1 MDLTSGS
8 LDKLAEKL
16 IDFAAA
22 GRVANR
28 VELKDIRVVDV
39 SAKCDPKV
47 RGTLEPNLNVECKVA
62 GREGGA
68 LEIACD
74 YQFNARVG
82 EAQVAEAVIKY
93 LLMYEIKGSE
103 PVIEEDL
110 AEFAVGNG
118 TLHSWPFVREF
129 LHGLTSKMGYPPYT
143 LPVFHFK
150 PKPPEKKEVP
160 GKEPVPAEP
169 GVPKSTT

>member
-1 MDLTSGS
+1 M
-8 LDKLAEKL
+8 AEKL

-22 GRVANR
+22 GRVATR

-39 SAKCDPKV
+39 SAKCNPKIK
-47 RGTLEPNLNVECKVA
+47 GTLEPTLNFECRVA
-62 GREGGA
+62 GRESAA
-68 LEIACD
+68 LEIVCD
-74 YQFNARVG
+74 YQFSARVG

-103 PVIEEDL
+103 PVVEEDL

-118 TLHSWPFVREF
+118 TLHSFPFVREF
-129 LHGLTSKMGYPPYT
+129 LHGLTSRMGYPPYI

-150 PKPPEKKEVP
+150 PKPQETKEVP
-160 GKEPVPAEP
+160 VNAPVTPEP
-169 GVPKSTT
+169 GAPKPTT

>member
-1 MDLTSGS
+1 LG
-8 LDKLAEKL
+8 EKL

-28 VELKDIRVVDV
+28 VELKDIRLVDV
-39 SAKCDPKV
+39 SAKCNPKIK
-47 RGTLEPNLNVECKVA
+47 GTLEPTLSLDCAVA
-62 GREGGA
+62 NRQA
-68 LEIACD
+68 DVIEIACD
-74 YQFNARVG
+74 YRFTAK
-82 EAQVAEAVIKY
+82 VAESEAAEAGVKY
-93 LLMYEIKGSE
+93 LLSYQVNGTE
-103 PVIEEDL
+103 PLVDEDL

-150 PKPPEKKEVP
+150 PKPPIAAPQTPSEPTRPKP
-160 GKEPVPAEP
+160 GA
-169 GVPKSTT
+169 